1 MNGPLLDRRSLRR
14 LKRCYKILGA
24 ELQMIHDAALPDAKH
39 HRADSN
45 GFGLLIAGLRQARG
59 ISQGQ
64 LAHAARLS
72 RTYVYH
78 LETGQRQAPSSR
90 VARSLLRG
98 LELHGNDRRLFAQ
111 EFMKLT
117 GRQLED
123 ETDERDLLDLR
134 ELATLLVKNTAFPAH
149 SLDRLWYV
157 AAWNEPARLLFEMD
171 ESTLA
176 DHSQNLLAVVFDPAY
191 RARFRPWE
199 TLARRLL
206 ADFKYNT
213 RSLTYLPEY
222 RDLWRSLRVAPDFRR
237 IAGSSD
243 AGPGISPSFV
253 FQMRHSQLG
262 ALTLRTSITVFSG
275 TPDYSIV
282 TYVPGDQQTLAI
294 FAANG
299 WQAREAESGRRL

>member
-1 MNGPLLDRRSLRR
+1 MRD
-14 LKRCYKILGA
+14 
-24 ELQMIHDAALPDAKH
+24 ALPYERKYRQASDA
-39 HRADSN
+39 
-45 GFGLLIAGLRQARG
+45 GFGQLIASLRQARG

-78 LETGQRQAPSSR
+78 LETGQRRAPSSR
-90 VARSLLRG
+90 VARSLLRA
-98 LELHGNDRRLFAQ
+98 LELHGSDRRLFAQ

-117 GRQLED
+117 GHQLE
-123 ETDERDLLDLR
+123 EEADERELLDLG
-134 ELATLLVKNTAFPAH
+134 ELATLLVKNTSFPAH

-157 AAWNEPARLLFEMD
+157 AAWNKPATLLFEMD
-171 ESTLA
+171 QETL
-176 DHSQNLLAVVFDPAY
+176 SNRRQNLLAVVFDPGN
-191 RARFRPWE
+191 RTKFRPWE

-213 RSLTYLPEY
+213 RSLTYLPDY
-222 RDLWRSLRVAPDFRR
+222 RELWRSLRGVSDFRR

-243 AGPGISPSFV
+243 AGPSVSPSFV
-253 FQMRHSQLG
+253 FQMRHSILG

-275 TPDYSIV
+275 ISEYSIV

-299 WQAREAESGRRL
+299 WQAEEGESFTPDR